1 MSLLRNIASG
11 LRSLFRKE
19 QVKQELDEELNGFLE
34 MAAEEKM
41 KQGMGRKDALR
52 AVRLERGSLEVTKEV
67 VRDESWESLIETSWQ
82 DLRFAVR
89 MLRKSPGFAAVAL
102 LTLALGIGA
111 DTAIFTVVNGVLLD
125 RLPYPHPEQL
135 VSLAETLPPFPQF
148 AISYPNFLDWG
159 RMNHTFEAIAAYR
172 QNDFNLTGSG
182 EAQRV
187 KATQVSAAFFPL
199 LGVKPVIGRDFSPDE
214 DKPGGEPVVMLSEG
228 LWRNKFGGAPD
239 ILDKTVT
246 LDGTGYR
253 VIGVVPRNFYFCC
266 ENTNFRLGDVYLPV
280 GSWNVPWMHDRGAHP
295 GLFAIGRL
303 KTDVTLEQVRAE
315 MDAIA
320 RNLATAYP
328 DSDKNAGIALAPL
341 KERMVGDVRPVLL
354 VLLAAVGFVLV
365 IGCVNVANLL
375 LARSTA
381 RAREFALR
389 AALGATR
396 GRTIRQLLAES
407 ALLAVAGGALGLLLA
422 IWGTRAGLAAL
433 PEALP
438 RANDVRLDWHV
449 LLFTL
454 IVSVLASLLF
464 GLAPALQTSRADLNE
479 ILKKGER
486 GVGAVRH
493 GMQGAFVAVEMALT
507 VVLLIG
513 AGLMIRS
520 LAHLWSVN
528 PGFDSHNVLTFTVA
542 LPPSTAKQTPS
553 RVRSTLDQLTN
564 TIAAV
569 PGVQAV
575 AITDGAL
582 PMAGDNEVGFWVEG
596 RPKPLTQRE
605 MPNALNY
612 IVGPDYLK
620 VMSIPLRRGRFLTP
634 QDDLRSPFVAVID
647 ENFARQYFPNQDPVG
662 NHLNLAGLDQP
673 FEIVGVVGHVNQRG
687 LDENENS
694 PANLQIYTPV
704 AQIPDEYISF
714 LAKADGFV
722 VRTQAP
728 NYPSTTAIRHAIEAN
743 SQQVSYDFEPMEG
756 LIADSVA
763 TRRFAMILLSVFAG
777 LAVLLASIGIYG
789 VTSYVV
795 GRRTR
800 EIGIRLVLGAERRDV
815 LRMVLARGAK
825 LAFAGVGLGLCAAFG
840 LTRLMASLLFS
851 VTPHDPLTFVAVAIL
866 LIAVALAACYIPAR
880 RATHV
885 DPLVALRYE

>member
-1 MSLLRNIASG
+1 MSILRNLATG
-11 LRSLFRKE
+11 LRSLFRNE
-19 QVKQELDEELNGFLE
+19 QVNQELDEELNGFLD
-34 MAAEEKM
+34 MAVQEKM
-41 KQGMGRKDALR
+41 KRGLSRQDALR

-67 VRDESWESLIETSWQ
+67 VRAAGWESLVETSWQ

-89 MLRKSPGFAAVAL
+89 VLRKSPGFTVVAL
-102 LTLALGIGA
+102 LTLTLGIGA
-111 DTAIFTVVNGVLLD
+111 NTAIFTVVNGVLLD

-135 VSLAETLPPFPQF
+135 VSLAETLPPFQQF
-148 AISYPNFLDWG
+148 AISYPNLLDWS
-159 RMNHTFEAIAAYR
+159 RMNHTFEAMAAYR
-172 QNDFNLTGSG
+172 QNNFNLTGSG

-187 KATQVSAAFFPL
+187 KATQVSATFFPL

-228 LWRNKFGGAPD
+228 LWRGVFGGATD

-246 LDGTGYR
+246 LDGAGYR
-253 VIGVVPRNFYFCC
+253 VIGVVPRTFYFCC

-280 GSWNVPWMHDRGAHP
+280 GAWDVPWMQDRGAHP

-303 KTDVTLEQVRAE
+303 KTGVTLEQTRAE

-320 RNLATAYP
+320 RNLAAAYP

-354 VLLAAVGFVLV
+354 VLFAAVSLVLV

-375 LARSTA
+375 LARSTG

-407 ALLAVAGGALGLLLA
+407 ALLAVAGGALGLLFA
-422 IWGTRAGLAAL
+422 MWGTRAGLAAL

-438 RANDVRLDWHV
+438 RANDVRMDWHV
-449 LLFTL
+449 FLFTL

-479 ILKKGER
+479 TLQKGER
-486 GVGAVRH
+486 GTGVGRH
-493 GMQGAFVAVEMALT
+493 RIQGAFTAIEMSLT
-507 VVLLIG
+507 VVLLVG

-520 LAHLWSVN
+520 VAHLWNVN

-542 LPPSTAKQTPS
+542 LPPSTAKQTPA
-553 RVRSTLDQLTN
+553 RVRATLDQLTN

-569 PGVQAV
+569 PGVTAV

-582 PMAGDNEVGFWVEG
+582 PMAGDNDVGFWVEG
-596 RPKPLTQRE
+596 RPKPPTQRE

-620 VMSIPLRRGRFLTP
+620 AMSIPVRRGRFVTP
-634 QDDLRSPFVAVID
+634 QDDLHSPFVAVID
-647 ENFARQYFPNQDPVG
+647 ENFARQHFPDQDPVG
-662 NHLNLAGLDQP
+662 KHVHLAGLDQP

-687 LDENENS
+687 LDENESS
-694 PANLQIYTPV
+694 PAAVQIYTPV
-704 AQIPDEYISF
+704 AQIPDQYISL
-714 LAKADGFV
+714 LAKAEGFV

-728 NYPSTTAIRHAIEAN
+728 NYPTTAAIRHAIQAN
-743 SQQVSYDFEPMEG
+743 SQQVSYDFEPMER

-763 TRRFAMILLSVFAG
+763 TRRFAMTLLSAFAA

-795 GRRTR
+795 SRRTH
-800 EIGIRLVLGAERRDV
+800 EIGIRLALGAERRDI
-815 LRMVLARGAK
+815 LRMVLAQGAK
-825 LAFAGVGLGLCAAFG
+825 LAFVGVGLGLCAAFA
-840 LTRLMASLLFS
+840 LTRLMVSLLFG
-851 VTPHDPLTFVAVAIL
+851 VTPRDPLTFVAVAL
-866 LIAVALAACYIPAR
+866 LLVAVALAACYIPAR
-880 RATHV
+880 RATHL
-885 DPLVALRYE
+885 DPLLALRYE